1 MTQQASQAQASQ
13 AQAASL
19 VFVNGQLVQANELK
33 ANYDGKHL
41 AIDINKNGQH
51 FAKILNN
58 KDIERI
64 LAQPAHK
71 LSLDQRLQRDFLGL
85 NMKKTKNAKN
95 AKNAKKSKK
104 SKKSK
109 TLKKRK

>member
-1 MTQQASQAQASQ
+1 MASQVQASQTQASQ
-13 AQAASL
+13 TQASQVQASNMA
-19 VFVNGQLVQANELK
+19 FVNGKLVHANELK

-41 AIDINKNGQH
+41 AIDINENGQH

-71 LSLDQRLQRDFLGL
+71 LSLDKRLQRDFLGTIKS
-85 NMKKTKNAKN
+85 KKSIKKSI
-95 AKNAKKSKK
+95 KKSKK
-104 SKKSK
+104 SIKKIK
-109 TLKKRK
+109 